1 MPSGDPSDND
11 TRHAMP
17 FGDLFPSRS
26 GARTTPQDLLE
37 AGIYSEI
44 AVPLKS
50 GSGFRKVSMWLLAI
64 ALCDAGPG
72 QGDADSEKACGHG
85 DVDNKSDSAKMEN
98 RDVGKGSHEGSY
110 DGERQ
115 PTKRT
120 TKSKMTPLWM
130 LSTVHR
136 STRQM
141 ALHDPGGVVATGM
154 AEAARATKAAICM
167 QASVR
172 GLCARLRKRRAAA
185 EEEAEAKLEDDAKLV
200 AKRKRRA
207 AAEEEAEA
215 KLEDDAK
222 LVAKRIVS
230 AAVATVAT
238 AAAVAAAAAVATTA
252 AAEQTGAAA
261 EEKETSLASVRRT
274 TSGSVRSLVALF
286 SAKLR
291 LRFRPGA

>member
-50 GSGFRKVSMWLLAI
+50 GSGFRKVWGAHGSMLAQLLESSPDWSFEIEVHAGSQVSMWLLAI

-141 ALHDPGGVVATGM
+141 ALHDPGGVY
-154 AEAARATKAAICM
+154 
-167 QASVR
+167 
-172 GLCARLRKRRAAA
+172 
-185 EEEAEAKLEDDAKLV
+185 
-200 AKRKRRA
+200 
-207 AAEEEAEA
+207 
-215 KLEDDAK
+215 
-222 LVAKRIVS
+222 
-230 AAVATVAT
+230 
-238 AAAVAAAAAVATTA
+238 
-252 AAEQTGAAA
+252 
-261 EEKETSLASVRRT
+261 LASLVPRPT
-274 TSGSVRSLVALF
+274 LTKLSL
-286 SAKLR
+286 KC
-291 LRFRPGA
+291 